1 MEQENQGKITIQ
13 QGAKYG
19 EAISWGPVLGEKE
32 FLYFSE
38 AEEAFQTISW
48 QKAEE
53 VCSQKLDE
61 SQAVLVRPYRKTA
74 DEEWNSSEEKILFIG
89 R

>member
-1 MEQENQGKITIQ
+1 MKEQFQGKITIQ

-19 EAISWGPVLGEKE
+19 KEISWGPVLGEKE

-38 AEEAFQTISW
+38 AEEAFETISW
-48 QKAEE
+48 QKAEQ
-53 VCSQKLDE
+53 VCNTKLDE
-61 SQAVLVRPYRKTA
+61 SKAVLVRPYRK
-74 DEEWNSSEEKILFIG
+74 EQGNSWQSNEEKILFLG